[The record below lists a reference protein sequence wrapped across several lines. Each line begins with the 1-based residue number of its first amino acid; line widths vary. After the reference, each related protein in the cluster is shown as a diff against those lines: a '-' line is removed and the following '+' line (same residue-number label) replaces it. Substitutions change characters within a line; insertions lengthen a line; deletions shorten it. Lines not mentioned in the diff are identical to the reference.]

1 MDNVVIIGCGS
12 LGSHIAYYLLQ
23 NNVPIKLID
32 KDIVEKKNL
41 KTSFFS
47 ASDVGKKKIL
57 AIKEKFPNT
66 EIKVFDSFFEECYTL
81 IPKQDL
87 VINCADRTLIHNE
100 DVDLKCCISGNF
112 LFLDAR
118 KDRNEDQ
125 INYGKYPKNLRKNDI
140 DNCARFIT
148 QFILEGNYI
157 YQFIQSHSSKFIGLD
172 YLEKF
177 NKNEIC
183 SKTENSDMELIC
195 DYFPVF
201 EHVPTLPSIIR
212 KIVES
217 EHKSDISFKLCL
229 PEEEK
234 HITIPIN
241 YQHSFSEVATL
252 LNRFIMEEKI
262 SDNTSF
268 LVSDKMY
275 NSYHILPA
283 IGGA

>member
-12 LGSHIAYYLLQ
+12 LGSHLAYYLLQ

-41 KTSFFS
+41 ETSFFS
-47 ASDVGKKKIL
+47 TSDIGKKKIL
-57 AIKEKFPNT
+57 AIKEKFPNA

-87 VINCADRTLIHNE
+87 IINCADRTLIHNK

-112 LFLDAR
+112 LFLDTR
-118 KDRNEDQ
+118 KNRNEDN
-125 INYGKYPKNLRKNDI
+125 INYGKYPKNLKKNDI
-140 DNCARFIT
+140 DNCARFIA
-148 QFILEGNYI
+148 QFILEEKHI

-177 NKNEIC
+177 NNREIC
-183 SKTENSDMELIC
+183 SSSENKNMELIC

-201 EHVPTLPSIIR
+201 EHVPFLPIIIK
-212 KIVES
+212 KIIES
-217 EHKSDISFKLCL
+217 EHKTDIFFKLCL

-234 HITIPIN
+234 LITIPIN
-241 YQHSFSEVATL
+241 YQNTFSEVATL
-252 LNRFIMEEKI
+252 LNKFIMKEKI
-262 SDNTSF
+262 SDNASF
-268 LVSDKMY
+268 LVSDKMH